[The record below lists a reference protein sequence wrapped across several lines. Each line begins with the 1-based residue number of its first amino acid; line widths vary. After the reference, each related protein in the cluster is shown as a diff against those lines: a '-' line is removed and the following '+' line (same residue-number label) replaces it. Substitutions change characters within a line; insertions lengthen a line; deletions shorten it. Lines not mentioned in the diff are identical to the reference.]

1 LFEEAEEQLV
11 AVPVNESFSSFEV
24 FRLTSIT
31 RGQNCLSIVVTY
43 KVIFWTQHV
52 NILWNAGSLSEAK
65 KKILIIRASS
75 FSGS

>member
-1 LFEEAEEQLV
+1 MAIKLV

-24 FRLTSIT
+24 FCLTSIT

-43 KVIFWTQHV
+43 KVIFWTQLV
-52 NILWNAGSLSEAK
+52 NILWNAGLLSEAK
-65 KKILIIRASS
+65 KKKKIIRASS